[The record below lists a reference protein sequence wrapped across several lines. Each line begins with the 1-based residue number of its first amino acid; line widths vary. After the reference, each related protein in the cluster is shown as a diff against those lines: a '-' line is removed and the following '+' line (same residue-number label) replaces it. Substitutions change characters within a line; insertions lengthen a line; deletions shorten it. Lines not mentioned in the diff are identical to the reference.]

1 MVYLCT
7 WPPTNTPDDC
17 QCLDSFVYSFPPWWC
32 RAFSYQ
38 TAGGRLVG
46 ALAGHLEGDI
56 VWGVAL
62 ELEGSLCEMV
72 EILVRS

>member
-1 MVYLCT
+1 V
-7 WPPTNTPDDC
+7 
-17 QCLDSFVYSFPPWWC
+17 QS
-32 RAFSYQ
+32 FSYQ

-62 ELEGSLCEMV
+62 ELESGLGEVV
-72 EILVRS
+72 EVLVEKLGRSSY